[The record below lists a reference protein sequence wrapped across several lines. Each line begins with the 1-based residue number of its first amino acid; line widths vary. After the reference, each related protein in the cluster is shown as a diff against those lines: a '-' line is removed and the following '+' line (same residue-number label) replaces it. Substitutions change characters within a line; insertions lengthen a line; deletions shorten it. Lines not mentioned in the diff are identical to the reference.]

1 VCKKG
6 VALFRYDGRVGGAD
20 VVFGEEGDANLTW
33 GQLHRLEAMELAL
46 NPIKRELR
54 PLPTIL

>member
-1 VCKKG
+1 VRKKG

-20 VVFGEEGDANLTW
+20 VVFGEEGDANVLGAST
-33 GQLHRLEAMELAL
+33 LEAMELSL